1 MPLVMHV
8 DMDSFYASV
17 ELRRRPD
24 LRGRPMFVGGA
35 TRGVVLSA
43 TYEARAYG
51 VQSGM
56 PTTTARR
63 LCPQAVVVP
72 PDFDAYA
79 ATSRGVFEIFE
90 TVSAGV
96 EAASIDEAF
105 CDIEGALLQYGSPR
119 QVGEQVRALVADE
132 QGITC
137 TVGIAG
143 SKFVAKLA
151 SAQSKPD
158 GLRVVAD
165 DHIVDRKSVV

>member
-51 VQSGM
+51 VKSGM

-79 ATSRGVFEIFE
+79 EIVAHERPLDAQPDRAVVKRMARRIDRLIAQALAGENEAGFIGVSEGRVQFTGFEDF
-90 TVSAGV
+90 TRLVD
-96 EAASIDEAF
+96 AAHHRPKRQWWLGLR
-105 CDIEGALLQYGSPR
+105 DIVDLLASPEGA
-119 QVGEQVRALVADE
+119 A
-132 QGITC
+132 
-137 TVGIAG
+137 
-143 SKFVAKLA
+143 
-151 SAQSKPD
+151 
-158 GLRVVAD
+158 
-165 DHIVDRKSVV
+165 